1 MTYFHSF
8 TLLYTSMFA
17 IVIPKCLAH
26 VPYRSWNSHRCQ
38 VHRYV
43 SVLANVGGQ
52 CTLPHLPIG
61 RQLEAATRRR
71 ATVKGWFS
79 NGSKRCFQDTIDYLV
94 GGLEHL
100 LFVIYWECHHVSS
113 IIFQLSNSSMNLEV
127 CTVYVV
133 VAQLI
138 NLLWS
143 SWQAEISRLD

>member
-1 MTYFHSF
+1 MLEFNKMMTYFHSS

-17 IVIPKCLAH
+17 IVMPKCLAH

-52 CTLPHLPIG
+52 CSLPHLPIG

-100 LFVIYWECHHVSS
+100 LFFYILGMSS
-113 IIFQLSNSSMNLEV
+113 CFLHNISAVQLFYESGGLYSICGRGPAN
-127 CTVYVV
+127 
-133 VAQLI
+133 
-138 NLLWS
+138 
-143 SWQAEISRLD
+143 